1 MKNVRRTLTFILTVV
16 MVFVA
21 LTACGSK
28 DDETKTS
35 ETNPYNE
42 SSGSSQGTN
51 NSENTSTTGKVY
63 YMNFKPEVDAVWQKI
78 AARYTEET
86 GVPVKVV
93 TAASGTYEQTLK
105 AEIAKSDAPTAFHI
119 NGPIGYQNW
128 KEYCLDITDSKLV
141 SWVTDPAMLIQS
153 DGKTY
158 ATAITVEGYGI
169 IYNNAIMEKYFNM
182 DGAVVSSMDEIKNF
196 DTLASV
202 VEDMTAKKDQLGIDG
217 VFASTSLTPGE
228 DWRWQTHLANV
239 PIYYEFKDHEV
250 SDLQEIEFTYS
261 DNFKNI
267 FDLYI
272 NNSTTSPSLLGSK
285 TVSDSMS
292 EFALGKAAM
301 VQNGNWAWSQVADV
315 DGNVVEKDDIKF
327 LPIYTGI
334 EGEESQGLCI
344 GTENYLSIN
353 SQSSPE
359 DQKATLDFFQW
370 VFSSDEGK
378 QFVVNELGY
387 ISPFNTFGEEEKP
400 SDPLSNEVLR
410 YMDNKNLSIVTWNF
424 VAFPGQTFKDDFG
437 AALLDYCN
445 GNMTWDE
452 VKEQVTEDWA
462 YEKGELSQ

>member
-169 IYNNAIMEKYFNM
+169 IYNNAIMEKYSNM

-228 DWRWQTHLANV
+228 DWRWQTHLQMFPYITNLRITKSVICRKLSLPTAT
-239 PIYYEFKDHEV
+239 ILKTF
-250 SDLQEIEFTYS
+250 S
-261 DNFKNI
+261 I
-267 FDLYI
+267 FI
-272 NNSTTSPSLLGSK
+272 
-285 TVSDSMS
+285 
-292 EFALGKAAM
+292 
-301 VQNGNWAWSQVADV
+301 
-315 DGNVVEKDDIKF
+315 
-327 LPIYTGI
+327 
-334 EGEESQGLCI
+334 
-344 GTENYLSIN
+344 
-353 SQSSPE
+353 
-359 DQKATLDFFQW
+359 
-370 VFSSDEGK
+370 
-378 QFVVNELGY
+378 
-387 ISPFNTFGEEEKP
+387 
-400 SDPLSNEVLR
+400 
-410 YMDNKNLSIVTWNF
+410 
-424 VAFPGQTFKDDFG
+424 
-437 AALLDYCN
+437 
-445 GNMTWDE
+445 
-452 VKEQVTEDWA
+452 
-462 YEKGELSQ
+462 